1 MYRSPSSLRSVFGE
15 LLTLNK
21 DRLLTKPEAA
31 ASLRSYCT
39 ENGLLPSGPDG
50 PVSLD
55 ELMVGLLYG
64 KKEPETEGTPVAFEE
79 VLTRL
84 LSKLGQFTR
93 LRITRTGGAAP
104 EEVFQKGS
112 IKNIRITAEDRH
124 AGRKHVTRVVGV
136 EAFAIEP
143 EELASR
149 IQKAYNTSAS
159 SAVLPGKHETAKE
172 VAAQG
177 NLLMEVAEML
187 RKQYGIP
194 EGYLEIVSKLK

>member
-1 MYRSPSSLRSVFGE
+1 MYRSPSSLRSIFGE

-21 DRLLTKPEAA
+21 DRLLSTPEVA
-31 ASLRSYCT
+31 ASLRSYSAQ
-39 ENGLLPSGPDG
+39 NGLLPAGPDG
-50 PVSLD
+50 PISLD
-55 ELMVGLLYG
+55 DLMVGLLYG
-64 KKEPETEGTPVAFEE
+64 KKEPETEGTPVAFDE

-84 LSKLGQFTR
+84 LGKLGQFTR

-143 EELASR
+143 EELGSR
-149 IQKAYNTSAS
+149 IQKAYNTSCSVAL
-159 SAVLPGKHETAKE
+159 LPGKHETAKE

-177 NLLMEVAEML
+177 NLLAEVAEML

-194 EGYLEIVSKLK
+194 EGYLEVVSKLK